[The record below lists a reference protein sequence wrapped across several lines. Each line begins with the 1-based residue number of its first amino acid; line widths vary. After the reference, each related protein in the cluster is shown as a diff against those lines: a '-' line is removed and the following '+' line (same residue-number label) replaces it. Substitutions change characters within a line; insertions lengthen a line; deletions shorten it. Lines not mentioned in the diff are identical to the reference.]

1 MIPKWKLKA
10 VVQKSI
16 SVLPNA
22 QYVNTLFQ
30 KYVTKGLRLDD
41 EHFGYKLKHAKDHLV
56 YFTKWSELEIG
67 SAKILE
73 LGTGW
78 YPVIPIYLWLHGANE
93 IHTMDLRKWTST
105 ERLHTTIDKM
115 IEKQGAVMDKGFDK
129 SRWQKLLELRKSNAV
144 EESVFEQLGIVPW
157 IGDARET
164 TYADDEFDFIC
175 SNNTFEHVYEDV
187 LRGILLE
194 FRRVLNKESGVMS
207 HFIDMSDHFA
217 HMDASI
223 TVYNFLQFS
232 KDQWQKIDNDIQPQN
247 RLRLS
252 DYLAMYADLIIPVS
266 HVEKWPYDPD
276 LLDKIALHPE
286 YDSYAKDDLAV
297 VHAYLISKNPSSKS

>member
-10 VVQKSI
+10 IVQKSI

-41 EHFGYKLKHAKDHLV
+41 EHFGYKLRHAKDHLS
-56 YFTKWSELEIG
+56 YFNEWSDVEIG
-67 SAKILE
+67 CAKVLE

-115 IEKQGAVMDKGFDK
+115 REKRESIQSKGFDP
-129 SRWQKLLELRKSNAV
+129 SRWQMLVDLRNDDSD
-144 EESVFEQLGIVPW
+144 EERIFEQLGIFPW
-157 IGDARET
+157 IGDARHT
-164 TYADDEFDFIC
+164 VYADGEFDFIC

-187 LRGILLE
+187 LRGILVE
-194 FRRVLNKESGVMS
+194 FKRVLRKDSGVMS
-207 HFIDMSDHFA
+207 HFVDMSDHFA
-217 HMDASI
+217 HMDSSI
-223 TVYNFLQFS
+223 TVYNFLQYS
-232 KDQWQKIDNDIQPQN
+232 KQEWQRIDNNIQPQN

-252 DYLAMYADLIIPVS
+252 DYLAMYADLEIPVS
-266 HVEKWPYDPD
+266 KTEKWPYDAD
-276 LLDKIALHPE
+276 LLDKIELHAE
-286 YDSYAKDDLAV
+286 YESYERDDLAL
-297 VHAYLISKNPSSKS
+297 VHAYLITKNQAF